1 MRLGRLKIRRRIWLK
16 VHGWLGLLLGL
27 FLAIFG
33 LTGSILVFHAEINE
47 LLNPNLLAVT
57 RTQEDVSYRPL
68 AEGGAESSQVAVDP

>member
-1 MRLGRLKIRRRIWLK
+1 MK

-47 LLNPNLLAVT
+47 LLNPALLTVT
-57 RTQEDVSYRPL
+57 PPQEGVSYRPL
-68 AEGGAESSQVAVDP
+68 SELVEAGRRVMPARPYGG